1 VGTGF
6 PKENATDKN
15 KSRDMTPAAG
25 ATAARTARADILR
38 DMSAREIAAL
48 IARRELSAAEVV
60 EHFAARLG
68 AVNGRL
74 NAVAVDLTERAR
86 KAAADVDGALAR
98 GDKPGP
104 LAGLPVTIKE
114 CFDLAGTASTFGLPA
129 RRDIIEN
136 ADDPH
141 VAALRAAGAIP
152 LAKSN
157 VPQLLIFTE
166 SDNPLYGR
174 TNNPWDPERSCGGSS
189 GGEAAL
195 IAAGAS
201 PLGLGNDIG
210 GSLRIPAAFCGITAI
225 RPTAGRTPD
234 HCGHGLPIGQRA
246 IVSQAGPMARH
257 VEDLALALA
266 VLDRARDPLVDPG
279 PALGDPAG
287 VDVSRLRFATFTD
300 DGEFPV
306 APAARRAVT
315 QAAQMLTAAGATAA
329 EWRSPP
335 LSEASD
341 IFFSCMSADRGR
353 GFTRLLRGNK
363 VDPRVRSLLLSG
375 KLPTGLRGIISFALA
390 AAGQRHSARLL
401 RRFASGSADEYWRT
415 VEAMTNW
422 RRDFIRSLDPA
433 EGGPID
439 LILCPAYA
447 VPAQRHGAS
456 LVMPLPGA
464 YSLLVPVIGFPA
476 GVVPVTPVRA
486 GEESDRPATRD
497 AVERTARES
506 ERGSAGLPIAVQVIA
521 RPWRDHVALAAMM
534 TIEAAARKQPDHPW
548 WPSL

>member
-1 VGTGF
+1 MPLPG
-6 PKENATDKN
+6 
-15 KSRDMTPAAG
+15 AAPG
-25 ATAARTARADILR
+25 APTTRADVLR

-48 IARRELSAAEVV
+48 VARRELSAVEVV
-60 EHFAARLG
+60 EHFAARLA

-74 NAVAVDLTERAR
+74 NAVAVDLTESAR
-86 KAAADVDGALAR
+86 KAAADVDAALAR
-98 GDKPGP
+98 DEKPGP
-104 LAGLPVTIKE
+104 LAGVPVTIKE

-129 RRDIIEN
+129 RRDIIESK
-136 ADDPH
+136 DDPH
-141 VAALRAAGAIP
+141 VAALRAAGAVP

-157 VPQLLIFTE
+157 VPQLLIYTE

-210 GSLRIPAAFCGITAI
+210 GSLRIPAAFCGIAAI

-234 HCGHGLPIGQRA
+234 HCAHGLPIGQRA

-257 VEDLALALA
+257 VEDLTLALN

-279 PALGDPAG
+279 PPLGDPAA
-287 VDVSRLRFATFTD
+287 VEVPRLRFATFTD

-306 APAARRAVT
+306 APAARRAVEE
-315 QAAQMLTAAGATAA
+315 AAQMLTAAGATAVA
-329 EWRSPP
+329 WQPP
-335 LSEASD
+335 ELATASEL
-341 IFFSCMSADRGR
+341 FFACLSADRGR
-353 GFTRLLRGNK
+353 AFMRMRRGNRT
-363 VDPRVRSLLLSG
+363 DPRIRSLLLTG
-375 KLPTGLRGIISFALA
+375 KMPAWLRGIASFALA
-390 AAGQRHSARLL
+390 AFGQRHTATLL
-401 RRFASGSADEYWRT
+401 RRFASGSADDYWRT
-415 VEAMTNW
+415 VEAMMNW
-422 RRDFIRSLDPA
+422 RRAFLRSLDAA

-456 LVMPLPGA
+456 LLMPLPGA
-464 YSLLVPVIGFPA
+464 YAPLVPVIGFPA
-476 GVVPVTPVRA
+476 GVVPVTRVRA
-486 GEESDRPATRD
+486 GEESDRKATRD
-497 AVERTARES
+497 LVERTARDS

-534 TIEAAARKQPDHPW
+534 TIEAAARKLPDYPAR
-548 WPSL
+548 PEL

>member
-1 VGTGF
+1 
-6 PKENATDKN
+6 
-15 KSRDMTPAAG
+15 MTPAIG
-25 ATAARTARADILR
+25 AITARAARADILR

-48 IARRELSAAEVV
+48 VARRELAATEVV
-60 EHFAARLG
+60 DHFAARLG
-68 AVNGRL
+68 AVNDRL
-74 NAVAVDLTERAR
+74 NAVAVDLTESAR
-86 KAAADVDGALAR
+86 KAAAEVDAALAR
-98 GDKPGP
+98 GEKPGP

-129 RRDIIEN
+129 RRDIIEQT
-136 ADDPH
+136 DDPY

-152 LAKSN
+152 LAKTN
-157 VPQLLIFTE
+157 VPQLLIYTE

-174 TNNPWDPERSCGGSS
+174 TNNPWNPERSCGGSS

-210 GSLRIPAAFCGITAI
+210 GSLRIPAAFCGIAAI

-234 HCGHGLPIGQRA
+234 HCAHGLPIGQRA

-257 VEDLALALA
+257 VEDLGLALA
-266 VLDRARDPLVDPG
+266 VLDRARDPFVDPG
-279 PALGDPAG
+279 PALADPAG

-306 APAARRAVT
+306 EPAARRAVAE
-315 QAAQMLTAAGATAA
+315 AAQTLTAAGATPV
-329 EWRSPP
+329 EWRPP
-335 LSEASD
+335 DLSEASD
-341 IFFSCMSADRGR
+341 LFFACMSGDRGR
-353 GFTRLLRGNK
+353 GFMRLLRGNQ
-363 VDPRVRSLLLSG
+363 VDPRIRSLLLAG
-375 KLPTGLRGIISFALA
+375 KLPTGLRGIIGFALA

-415 VEAMTNW
+415 VEVMMNW
-422 RRDFIRSLDPA
+422 RRDFLRSLDAA

-439 LILCPAYA
+439 LIVCPAYA

-456 LVMPLPGA
+456 LMMPLPGA
-464 YSLLVPVIGFPA
+464 YAPLVPVIGFPA
-476 GVVPVTPVRA
+476 GVVPVTRVRA
-486 GEESDRPATRD
+486 GEESERPATRD

-521 RPWRDHVALAAMM
+521 RPWRDHVTLAAMM
-534 TIEAAARKQPDHPW
+534 TIEAAARKQPDYPS
-548 WPSL
+548 WPPL